1 MALRA
6 YSDIGEGGIEVNCEE
21 TLNFPEHP
29 VCAYIHSS
37 DVLLITLSLNLRRTR
52 SVGFIEKQI
61 FFMSN

>member
-6 YSDIGEGGIEVNCEE
+6 YSDIGEGGVEVNCEK
-21 TLNFPEHP
+21 TLFLNDP
-29 VCAYIHSS
+29 VCSYIHSS